1 MSLLKRGN
9 NIQFVCIPNPPIPGI
24 EEGPVTMLVRVKNSE
39 MADELEKNLK
49 ERIEQE

>member
-1 MSLLKRGN
+1 MTFLKRGN

-24 EEGPVTMLVRVKNSE
+24 GDGPATMLVKVKNAE

>member
-1 MSLLKRGN
+1 MRGN

-24 EEGPVTMLVRVKNSE
+24 GYGPATMLVKVKNAE

-49 ERIEQE
+49 IMEDQQKVAV